1 MYKQGK
7 LMSLSHVVLLVI
19 CQPHFFHVLDC
30 KEGFY
35 VPYQHRS
42 FYNTDAES
50 CGKISNTCLNTAS
63 ISTVIGVE

>member
-19 CQPHFFHVLDC
+19 CQPHLYVLDC

-42 FYNTDAES
+42 FSNTDAES
-50 CGKISNTCLNTAS
+50 YGKISNTCLNTAP
-63 ISTVIGVE
+63 ISTVIGVA